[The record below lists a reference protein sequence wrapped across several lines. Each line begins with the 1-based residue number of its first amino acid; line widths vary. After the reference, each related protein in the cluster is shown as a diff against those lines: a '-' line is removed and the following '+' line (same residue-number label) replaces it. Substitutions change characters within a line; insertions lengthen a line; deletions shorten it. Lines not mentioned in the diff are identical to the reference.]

1 MDFFGGSL
9 GVPGVFGG
17 SAGLELLRNRR
28 IPRALGCGVWDR
40 PSISTWLATIL
51 GTNTI
56 SWCLCPAILECL
68 INSSAGSFSCCALAR
83 SGCID
88 CDYRWFNSVWS
99 GLCHELFDSF
109 LYGSCLHRFRKRKPE
124 RRFLLHGQ
132 RSWTINRNVT
142 IGSYFSSWRNAS
154 LLVDVLFA
162 GGLSLAHQPSLTTNV
177 EIIVFTA
184 N

>member
-1 MDFFGGSL
+1 MTIK
-9 GVPGVFGG
+9 
-17 SAGLELLRNRR
+17 SASCVRNYSMKLFQQMLVAPAALVLLEF
-28 IPRALGCGVWDR
+28 
-40 PSISTWLATIL
+40 
-51 GTNTI
+51 
-56 SWCLCPAILECL
+56 L

-83 SGCID
+83 GVSID

-109 LYGSCLHRFRKRKPE
+109 VSGSCLHRFRKRKLG

-132 RSWTINRNVT
+132 RGWTINRNITV
-142 IGSYFSSWRNAS
+142 GSYFSYWRNAS

-162 GGLSLAHQPSLTTNV
+162 GELSLAHQPSLTTNV

>member
-1 MDFFGGSL
+1 MKNIQSIILIINDENVESDCVL
-9 GVPGVFGG
+9 
-17 SAGLELLRNRR
+17 GLEVGANDYLVKPFGNREFVARCRAMLRRHPLSRSLL
-28 IPRALGCGVWDR
+28 DKF
-40 PSISTWLATIL
+40 
-51 GTNTI
+51 
-56 SWCLCPAILECL
+56 EC
-68 INSSAGSFSCCALAR
+68 CDLAR

-177 EIIVFTA
+177 EIVVFTA

>member
-1 MDFFGGSL
+1 MSG
-9 GVPGVFGG
+9 
-17 SAGLELLRNRR
+17 
-28 IPRALGCGVWDR
+28 ALGCGVRDR
-40 PSISTWLATIL
+40 PSISTCIATVL
-51 GTNTI
+51 GTNPI

-83 SGCID
+83 GGCID
-88 CDYRWFNSVWS
+88 CDYRWFDSVWS
-99 GLCHELFDSF
+99 GLCHELFDP
-109 LYGSCLHRFRKRKPE
+109 LVYGSCLHRFRKRKPE

-154 LLVDVLFA
+154 LLMDVLFA
-162 GGLSLAHQPSLTTNV
+162 GGLSLDHEPSLATNF

-184 N
+184 NSLIVQNKSTLYGYSK